1 MAVELVTI
9 GTELLLGF
17 TLDTN
22 AAWIGRTLAS
32 HGLAVVRRTTVPDE
46 AGAIRDGVQAAL
58 TRTGTVITTGGL
70 GPTQDDITKG
80 AIAALFGRRVV
91 FSEAVWADLQRRY
104 AGLGRTLSDSNRS
117 QAGVPEGARVLPNPR
132 GTAPG
137 LWLDGEPGTVIM
149 LPGVPGEM
157 RGLVLDSVLPGLLA
171 TRQGEPAVIRSR
183 TLRTA
188 GIPESRLGERLGDI
202 DARIAPVTLAYLPD
216 LLGVDLRLTAW
227 DMPAAEADRLLADS
241 AEQVRGRAGEWI
253 YGEGEADLA
262 GEVLMRLRHRGYRLA
277 VAESCTGGLLAG
289 RITAVP
295 GSSDTFVGGVV
306 AYADAA
312 KSALLNVPEAL
323 LASEGAVSE
332 PVAAA
337 LAEGAARNFGVEAS
351 VGITG
356 IAGPSGGTP
365 EKPVGTVWFGFRLGP
380 DRWTTRVVFPG
391 TREEVRTRAAQFA
404 LHALWR
410 RLPR

>member
-22 AAWIGRTLAS
+22 AAWIGRTLADQ
-32 HGLAVVRRTTVPDE
+32 GLAVARRTTVPDDP
-46 AGAIRDGVQAAL
+46 AAIREAVQAAL
-58 TRTGTVITTGGL
+58 DRTGTVITTGGL

-80 AIAALFGRRVV
+80 AIAALYGRRVV
-91 FSEAVWADLQRRY
+91 FSEQVWADLQRRY
-104 AGLGRTLSDSNRS
+104 ERLGRPLSDSNRS

-137 LWLDGEPGTVIM
+137 LWLDGEPGSVIM

-157 RGLVLDSVLPGLLA
+157 RGLMLDSVLPGLLA
-171 TRQGEPAVIRSR
+171 LRDGGGTVIRSR
-183 TLRTA
+183 TLRTT
-188 GIPESRLGERLGDI
+188 GIPESVLAEQLGDI
-202 DARIAPVTLAYLPD
+202 ESRIAPVSLAYLPD

-227 DMPAAEADRLLADS
+227 SLPAPEADHLLEG
-241 AEQVRGRAGEWI
+241 AEGAVRARAAEWI
-253 YGEGEADLA
+253 YGEGDADLA
-262 GEVLMRLRHRGYRLA
+262 TEVLDRLRRKGYRLG

-295 GSSDTFVGGVV
+295 GSSDVFAGGVV

-312 KSALLNVPEAL
+312 KSELLGVPAEL
-323 LASEGAVSE
+323 LATEGAVSA

-337 LAEGAARNFGVEAS
+337 LAEGAARNFGAEAS

-356 IAGPSGGTP
+356 IAGPSGGSP
-365 EKPVGTVWFGFRLGP
+365 EKPVGTVWFGFHLGT
-380 DRWTTRVVFPG
+380 DRWTVRVGFPG
-391 TREEVRTRAAQFA
+391 DREDVRRRAAQYA
-404 LHALWR
+404 LSTLWR